1 MGAGRGF
8 HTSAQSTQRR
18 KVQKQKNGISHGDH
32 GDHEGEVLPEKDIS
46 VNFVG
51 LLCVNSIDAKRT
63 VG

>member
-46 VNFVG
+46 VNFFG
-51 LLCVNSIDAKRT
+51 FFA
-63 VG
+63 